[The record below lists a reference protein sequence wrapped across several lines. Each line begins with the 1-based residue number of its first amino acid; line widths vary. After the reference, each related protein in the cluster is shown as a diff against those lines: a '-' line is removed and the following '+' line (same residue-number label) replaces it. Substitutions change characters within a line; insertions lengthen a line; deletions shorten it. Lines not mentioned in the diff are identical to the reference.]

1 MTLPIAIVSSVALI
15 CITAFITPVVLKGMD
30 MAIKKFQEKQ

>member
-1 MTLPIAIVSSVALI
+1 MTIPIAIVASVALI

-30 MAIKKFQEKQ
+30 LKENKPDKKA